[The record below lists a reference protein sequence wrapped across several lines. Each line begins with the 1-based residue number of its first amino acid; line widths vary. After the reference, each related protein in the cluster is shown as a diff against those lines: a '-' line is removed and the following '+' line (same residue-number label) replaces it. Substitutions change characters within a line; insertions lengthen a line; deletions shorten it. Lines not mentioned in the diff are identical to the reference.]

1 MTIFAAM
8 NENSYNHRM
17 DRRSRHKRYEW
28 PGTYHITIKVNDV
41 YRQPLGEV
49 VGCISEADG
58 SPDAPRVELSEAGRM
73 VERELTTSITAHYP
87 MIEVRDYVVMPDH
100 LHCIVV
106 VHRDIISR
114 NGVATHLGQ
123 VVAGFKKGCNRR
135 FWEIMDLRGKPANT
149 GGEATSGANTGGEA
163 ASGANTG
170 GEARSGANTGRDDYR
185 GKAGLC
191 LAVYPQGYKVPSRGT
206 TGRPPLFAHGYVDV
220 MPLDAEQLE
229 TQRRYIRNNPRSRL
243 TRLSNRSWLLTQRTT
258 IDTHLSLRALK
269 GYLQRECSPSQFDE
283 ATWLRIEKLLIVKDG
298 HIFCDSYGNTE
309 LLSRRILPVVC
320 HRKDAC
326 WFNIQKQ
333 RCSDVAADGAVLVS
347 ARISKG
353 EQEIM
358 NATLEHSN
366 PIAIVSDNGF
376 PEKFHP
382 SEQKIGQCEDGRLLL
397 LSPWQYHYRTAEE
410 NITVAECKAMNC
422 IVQAIC
428 RTKDTWWKNLS

>member
-17 DRRSRHKRYEW
+17 DRRSRHKRYDW

-58 SPDAPRVELSEAGRM
+58 RPDAPRVELSEAGRM

-106 VHRDIISR
+106 VHRGIISR

-135 FWEIMDLRGKPANT
+135 FWEIMDLRGKP
-149 GGEATSGANTGGEA
+149 
-163 ASGANTG
+163 ANTG

-229 TQRRYIRNNPRSRL
+229 TQRRYIHNNPRSRL

-269 GYLQRECSPSQFDE
+269 GYLQRECTPSQFDE

-326 WFNIQKQ
+326 WFNTQKQ
-333 RCSDVAADGAVLVS
+333 RCTDAAADGAVLVS

-376 PEKFHP
+376 PEKYHP
-382 SEQKIGQCEDGRLLL
+382 SEQKIGQCADGRLLL

>member
-1 MTIFAAM
+1 MTNFAAM

-17 DRRSRHKRYEW
+17 DRRSRHKRYDW

-73 VERELTTSITAHYP
+73 VERELRTSITAHYP
-87 MIEVRDYVVMPDH
+87 MIEVRDYVVMHDH

-149 GGEATSGANTGGEA
+149 GGEARSDANTGGEATSGANTGG
-163 ASGANTG
+163 
-170 GEARSGANTGRDDYR
+170 DDYH

-229 TQRRYIRNNPRSRL
+229 TQRRYIHNNPRSRL

-269 GYLQRECSPSQFDE
+269 GYLQRECTPSQFDE

-320 HRKDAC
+320 HRKDAY

-333 RCSDVAADGAVLVS
+333 RCSDAAADGTVLIS

-376 PEKFHP
+376 PEKYHP
-382 SEQKIGQCEDGRLLL
+382 SEQKIGQCADGRLLL

-428 RTKDTWWKNLS
+428 RTKDTWWKTLS